1 MGGGGSDSSEEED
14 DGIFRKMM
22 PFNLKTSGRQI
33 FYSELK
39 PSRFVKKLR
48 RYLESRDIV
57 AELHDKRWLLT
68 FTVEDED
75 EDTEFEAKEVPFDF
89 C

>member
-68 FTVEDED
+68 FTVEDEHD
-75 EDTEFEAKEVPFDF
+75 ESEFEANVPADF